1 MNIDNILT
9 LTNDTPLP
17 EIETNTGCCLV
28 HKLTKLIWTGK
39 HLADDGG
46 TDGGCHSNDGRT
58 CIYYNI
64 YVSNCF
70 SVSRMLLANHI
81 ASTRTSQLSTLLE
94 VHVVPLQQLLKLLMM
109 KEFIT
114 LNSATAS
121 NNCVNTRCSL
131 ATASCHDSTLPTS
144 GLALGFVI
152 GVLDTG
158 RARKKIQLV

>member
-1 MNIDNILT
+1 MRATYCVLNIDNILT

-94 VHVVPLQQLLKLLMM
+94 VHVVPLQQLLKLIMM
-109 KEFIT
+109 RNLLIPQGCE
-114 LNSATAS
+114 
-121 NNCVNTRCSL
+121 R
-131 ATASCHDSTLPTS
+131 STPLSMVKRHRFGTKLWRMQPMRVS
-144 GLALGFVI
+144 RWCIWHILLLLI
-152 GVLDTG
+152 
-158 RARKKIQLV
+158 